1 MGPLK
6 VPAEN
11 QEVANILQ
19 IPMRKLTSLLLLIV
33 FVWFGCSTTKPNT
46 HQTSK
51 AKSHYH
57 IQRFSQNTHK
67 DSAII
72 IGQVMSL
79 DGQLFLNAAI
89 KLNNKEIH
97 KTEKKW

>member
-1 MGPLK
+1 
-6 VPAEN
+6 
-11 QEVANILQ
+11 
-19 IPMRKLTSLLLLIV
+19 MRKLTSLLLLIV